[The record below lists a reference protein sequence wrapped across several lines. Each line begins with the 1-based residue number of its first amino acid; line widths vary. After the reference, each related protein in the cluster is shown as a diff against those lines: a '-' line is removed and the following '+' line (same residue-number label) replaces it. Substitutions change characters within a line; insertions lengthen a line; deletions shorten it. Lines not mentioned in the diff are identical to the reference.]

1 MPITVTIDGPAGAG
15 KSTVA
20 RRLARELGFVYLD
33 TGAMYRAL
41 TLKVLE
47 RRIPP
52 ADGPAV
58 EGVLP
63 STTIEVTPAGVS
75 LDGRDVS
82 TEIRTPRVDEAV
94 SRVSAHAAVR
104 AFMLGLQRERS
115 RGGGVVIEGR
125 DAGTAIAPHAERK
138 FFLTAT
144 LEERARRRLRDL
156 EDRHI
161 DALEADIRDSIAR
174 RDAEDRARALAPLQ
188 VPEDA
193 EIVDTTGLSVE
204 EIVAHLSRR
213 CLEVEARP

>member
-41 TLKVLE
+41 TLHVLRQGIRPE
-47 RRIPP
+47 DAAGIEALLPRTTVEITP
-52 ADGPAV
+52 DGVA
-58 EGVLP
+58 LC
-63 STTIEVTPAGVS
+63 
-75 LDGRDVS
+75 GRDVS
-82 TEIRTPRVDEAV
+82 AEIRTPSVDDAV
-94 SRVSAHAAVR
+94 SRVSAHGIVR

-156 EDRHI
+156 EDRQI
-161 DALEADIRDSIAR
+161 EALESDIRDSIAR
-174 RDAEDRARALAPLQ
+174 RDAEDRARALAPLR

-204 EIVAHLSRR
+204 AIVAHLARR